1 MNYSFILPGKK
12 ELSDIKLKITGK
24 APINPIEANVPLN
37 DILKLNDGEE
47 MSKVIIGKALKNNE
61 ELIKDEQNEIKFAK
75 KYQIL
80 SKNTAL
86 FAEMISEESQQNEL
100 IKVDLTKI
108 KAEEDKDDKDFD
120 DFNDND
126 DDILQRRIIPVDD
139 KVYNIDNDIVKCS
152 CKMDT
157 GACYA
162 MPEKSKKK
170 NLLVLTFLE
179 VLKIYFLRKI

>member
-1 MNYSFILPGKK
+1 MSYSFVLPGGE

-86 FAEMISEESQQNEL
+86 FAEMISEESQQT
-100 IKVDLTKI
+100 I
-108 KAEEDKDDKDFD
+108 
-120 DFNDND
+120 
-126 DDILQRRIIPVDD
+126 
-139 KVYNIDNDIVKCS
+139 
-152 CKMDT
+152 
-157 GACYA
+157 
-162 MPEKSKKK
+162 
-170 NLLVLTFLE
+170 
-179 VLKIYFLRKI
+179 

>member
-24 APINPIEANVPLN
+24 APINPIKANVPLN

-61 ELIKDEQNEIKFAK
+61 ELIKDEQKEIKFDK

-86 FAEMISEESQQNEL
+86 FAEMISEESQQT
-100 IKVDLTKI
+100 I
-108 KAEEDKDDKDFD
+108 
-120 DFNDND
+120 
-126 DDILQRRIIPVDD
+126 
-139 KVYNIDNDIVKCS
+139 
-152 CKMDT
+152 
-157 GACYA
+157 
-162 MPEKSKKK
+162 
-170 NLLVLTFLE
+170 
-179 VLKIYFLRKI
+179 

>member
-1 MNYSFILPGKK
+1 
-12 ELSDIKLKITGK
+12 
-24 APINPIEANVPLN
+24 
-37 DILKLNDGEE
+37 
-47 MSKVIIGKALKNNE
+47 
-61 ELIKDEQNEIKFAK
+61 
-75 KYQIL
+75 
-80 SKNTAL
+80 
-86 FAEMISEESQQNEL
+86 MISEESQQNEL

-108 KAEEDKDDKDFD
+108 KSEEDKDNEDFD
-120 DFNDND
+120 DFDDND

>member
-1 MNYSFILPGKK
+1 MSYSFVLPGGE

-61 ELIKDEQNEIKFAK
+61 ELIKDEQKEIKFDK

-80 SKNTAL
+80 SKNTTL

-100 IKVDLTKI
+100 ITVDLTKI

-139 KVYNIDNDIVKCS
+139 KV
-152 CKMDT
+152 
-157 GACYA
+157 
-162 MPEKSKKK
+162 
-170 NLLVLTFLE
+170 
-179 VLKIYFLRKI
+179 